1 MFVTAVCVLFLI
13 KLRWPKKKNFYDS
26 LLLLHILLT
35 AYRVANC
42 LRNPAILNLFSPRT
56 AYPVASYTRY
66 TATLILFIFART
78 AYRVPRSQPFSL
90 THSMWRG
97 IWVFWSYSLFSPKS
111 VGKNGDS
118 TGDRVKRALKAND
131 SCVVSHVAWWE
142 TCFHIYGISKCS
154 CSCSG
159 NNRNMLYD
167 SKPTRSR
174 HSCTAIARTGN
185 VRGRKSSALGTPNHV
200 SNYEWII
207 FTWIKE

>member
-1 MFVTAVCVLFLI
+1 MFVTAVYVLFLI
-13 KLRWPKKKNFYDS
+13 KQKWPKKKAFYDS

-42 LRNPAILNLFSPRT
+42 LRNPAILNVFSPRT

-118 TGDRVKRALKAND
+118 TGDRGERL
-131 SCVVSHVAWWE
+131 VS
-142 TCFHIYGISKCS
+142 IYISKCS

-174 HSCTAIARTGN
+174 HSWTAIARTGN